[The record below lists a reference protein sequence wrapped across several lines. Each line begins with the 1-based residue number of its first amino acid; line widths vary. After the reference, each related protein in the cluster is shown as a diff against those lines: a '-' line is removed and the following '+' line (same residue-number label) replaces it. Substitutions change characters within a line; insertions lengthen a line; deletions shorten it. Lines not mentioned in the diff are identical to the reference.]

1 MKDYLPK
8 YTDIY
13 MKDERQN
20 SSSTDEKP
28 KKVKF
33 EIFGKEMRLLTASG
47 VFSFGKFD
55 RGTELLTKAIE
66 KPGGSLL
73 DLGCGNGII
82 GISLAV
88 FFEKVVMVDVNDRA
102 VWLTKK
108 NIKLNSC
115 KNCKAVQSDGLSAV
129 KDEKFDVIATNPPTH
144 AGKTL
149 IFSWIEQVKDYL
161 VPKGAF
167 YLVCKTKLGARSYE
181 AKIEEEF
188 GNCETIKKGSGY
200 RVFRAILS

>member
-1 MKDYLPK
+1 MVDHYFTKKP
-8 YTDIY
+8 T
-13 MKDERQN
+13 
-20 SSSTDEKP
+20 STLKIKEINP
-28 KKVKF
+28 

-55 RGTELLTKAIE
+55 RGTELIIQAVE
-66 KPGGSLL
+66 KPLGSLL

-82 GISLAV
+82 GVSLAV
-88 FFEKVVMVDVNDRA
+88 FCDKVVMVDINDRA

-108 NIKLNSC
+108 NVKLNDC
-115 KNCKAVQSDGLSAV
+115 KNCKVLQSDGFSEL
-129 KDEKFDVIATNPPTH
+129 KEEKFDVIATNPPTH

-149 IFSWIEQVKDYL
+149 IMSWIEQVKDYL
-161 VPKGAF
+161 APKGAF

-200 RVFRAILS
+200 RVFRANNL